1 MLHHVVM
8 GKMEKRNEIEH
19 HNDSITARPRI
30 YFRERP
36 GEWDRVIGIAP
47 HTREF
52 TSSHVTLGT
61 PEYKEMEQA
70 ITTKSRNRLRAL
82 RLLRYVCVES
92 DETAARKTLVD
103 AGQLIFDDPKLAA
116 LFAAGGDDPRKAASD
131 AYRQFFNEE
140 LRGSWLAV
148 QRTKR
153 GEFIPVI
160 RCDDMKTA
168 MFAFAAFRGL
178 ETCLN
183 CQKLFVVDAPR
194 PDDSSSERY
203 CSGTCG
209 QRYRQKLYRLR
220 VKGISKRKGKRR

>member
-131 AYRQFFNEE
+131 AYRQ
-140 LRGSWLAV
+140 V
-148 QRTKR
+148 Q
-153 GEFIPVI
+153 
-160 RCDDMKTA
+160 
-168 MFAFAAFRGL
+168 
-178 ETCLN
+178 
-183 CQKLFVVDAPR
+183 QKLFAQ
-194 PDDSSSERY
+194 S
-203 CSGTCG
+203 
-209 QRYRQKLYRLR
+209 
-220 VKGISKRKGKRR
+220 